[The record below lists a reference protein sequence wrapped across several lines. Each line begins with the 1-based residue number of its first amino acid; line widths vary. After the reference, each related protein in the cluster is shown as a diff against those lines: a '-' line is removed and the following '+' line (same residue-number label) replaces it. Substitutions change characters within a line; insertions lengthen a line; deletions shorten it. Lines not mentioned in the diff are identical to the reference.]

1 MLKNVI
7 QPLITDTITNTIT
20 QASAALG
27 DGFMMNNVGAIVSTV
42 TFGTLSNVPFG
53 SGYGYVL
60 SAIGGFTT
68 TAGSNPSPS
77 TLTILDNVF
86 AHPNIAHYAQYG
98 NNTLRIE
105 IDRTSNFS
113 NHPTSDWLS
122 TLRVQ
127 SSVEDTAIDTS
138 DIGWIRYNSNQ
149 NPYYHAG
156 ALYLRSLG
164 TGNISPFFNSADNNK
179 TLTWGLV

>member
-27 DGFMMNNVGAIVSTV
+27 DGFMMNSVGAIVSTV
-42 TFGTLSNVPFG
+42 TFGTLSNVPYG

-60 SAIGGFTT
+60 SSIGGFTT

-98 NNTLRIE
+98 NNSLRIE
-105 IDRTSNFS
+105 VDITSNRS
-113 NHPTSDWLS
+113 NHPTSDWLY

-138 DIGWIRYNSNQ
+138 DTGWVRSNGVA
-149 NPYYHAG
+149 NPYFNNG
-156 ALYLRSLG
+156 SNYLKSLG